1 MTNLCD
7 LRSLIFS
14 RSTLNDQGQA
24 ASLETKKVIDAAI
37 KDTSSS
43 LAATLTKD
51 LELLFYTGIEESGK
65 SEEGKKLDVWP
76 LPRGTENVSNE
87 AYLSDLADFIIEL
100 GCNKNDAPFVARW
113 LILNSRVQDLGPFAA
128 PIEAKFLD
136 DKFCPG
142 AAGLTNAEKGLL
154 ANSIEHQKSDQRAAS
169 ATPYYR
175 SASSTRSSLGR
186 DDRLVLPAAFSI
198 ASQVSLPTMPST
210 VSFLS
215 P

>member
-51 LELLFYTGIEESGK
+51 LESLFDTGIEESGK

-100 GCNKNDAPFVARW
+100 GCNKNDAPFVARG

-128 PIEAKFLD
+128 QIEAKFLD
-136 DKFCPG
+136 DKSCPG
-142 AAGLTNAEKGLL
+142 AAGLTNAEKGLVRK
-154 ANSIEHQKSDQRAAS
+154 Q
-169 ATPYYR
+169 
-175 SASSTRSSLGR
+175 ASSTKRVTSG
-186 DDRLVLPAAFSI
+186 AA
-198 ASQVSLPTMPST
+198 AATQ
-210 VSFLS
+210 
-215 P
+215 

>member
-51 LELLFYTGIEESGK
+51 LESLFDTGIEESGK

-76 LPRGTENVSNE
+76 LPRGTE
-87 AYLSDLADFIIEL
+87 
-100 GCNKNDAPFVARW
+100 R
-113 LILNSRVQDLGPFAA
+113 Q
-128 PIEAKFLD
+128 
-136 DKFCPG
+136 
-142 AAGLTNAEKGLL
+142 
-154 ANSIEHQKSDQRAAS
+154 
-169 ATPYYR
+169 
-175 SASSTRSSLGR
+175 
-186 DDRLVLPAAFSI
+186 
-198 ASQVSLPTMPST
+198 
-210 VSFLS
+210 
-215 P
+215 